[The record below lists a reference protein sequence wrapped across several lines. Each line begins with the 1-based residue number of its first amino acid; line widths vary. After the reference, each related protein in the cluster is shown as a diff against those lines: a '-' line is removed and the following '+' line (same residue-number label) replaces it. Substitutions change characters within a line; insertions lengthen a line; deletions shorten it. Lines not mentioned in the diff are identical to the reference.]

1 MAPTDLSS
9 AHPKL
14 SSGPFAGVRLPAAL
28 AIAGMLFAGAWTVF
42 GPWLPGG
49 RWVAVHL
56 FTLGVLTPAVVGF
69 TAHFTGSLLMT
80 KAEARPPVVLMAA
93 GIVGTLVGVG
103 TANRVV
109 AGTAAT
115 VLTAAVTVNY
125 VRIRRTRT
133 SALQPRWVWM
143 ARRWER
149 AHGAFIHG
157 AILGILM
164 AIGVL
169 PGAWYG
175 TARLSHL
182 HVNLLGWGG
191 ITLLATAC
199 MFGPMALRTRMQ
211 ETAPA
216 ITARWTSRA
225 ATGLTIGVL
234 ALLATA
240 VGGGAGTA
248 LRMVAAAG
256 LAVYAVGATVVA
268 SILVRTRATAPARH
282 WNGDAIVLAVVV
294 LAGAAWLDVVVVAA
308 AAWQYLDALG
318 VLVIAGTLLLAIV
331 GALGTVAPWTF
342 GGDRPGRDRVR
353 DTLERHGHVR
363 LAMVAGG
370 AVVAAI
376 GAAVRS
382 LPGQPTVVRVG
393 WAMVVLAVAWSIA
406 KVARQALTSPG

>member
-1 MAPTDLSS
+1 MEIPTS
-9 AHPKL
+9 HPPVN
-14 SSGPFAGVRLPAAL
+14 SGPFAGVRLPARL
-28 AIAGMLFAGAWTVF
+28 AVTGMLAAGVWTVF

-80 KAEARPPVVLMAA
+80 RGEAKPPIALLAA
-93 GIVGTLVGVG
+93 GIVGTLAGVG
-103 TANRVV
+103 STTPWLS
-109 AGTAAT
+109 GTAAT
-115 VLTAAVTVNY
+115 VLTAAVIVNY
-125 VRIRRTRT
+125 VRIRRARKAT
-133 SALQPRWVWM
+133 LQPRWVWM

-149 AHGAFIHG
+149 AHGAFVHG
-157 AILGILM
+157 AILGVLM
-164 AIGVL
+164 AVGWL
-169 PGAWYG
+169 PGTWYG
-175 TARLSHL
+175 TARLAHL

-216 ITARWTSRA
+216 VTARWTSRS

-240 VGGGAGTA
+240 VGGDVGTA
-248 LRMVAAAG
+248 LRFLAAAG

-268 SILVRTRATAPARH
+268 TILVRTRATAPGRH
-282 WNGDAIVLAVVV
+282 WNGDAIVLAIVV
-294 LAGAAWLDVVVVAA
+294 LAVASWLDVIVVAS
-308 AAWQYLDALG
+308 AAWRYLDALG

-342 GGDRPGRDRVR
+342 GGAREGRDQVR
-353 DTLERHGHVR
+353 ESLQGLGYVR
-363 LAMVAGG
+363 LTMVAGG
-370 AVVAAI
+370 TMLAAT

-382 LPGQPTVVRVG
+382 LPGQVMVLRTG
-393 WAMVVLAVAWSIA
+393 WALIILAVAWSIA
-406 KVARQALTSPG
+406 KVARHALTPRSPG

>member
-1 MAPTDLSS
+1 MTSTEIPSS
-9 AHPKL
+9 HPPVN
-14 SSGPFAGVRLPAAL
+14 SGPFAGVRLPAML
-28 AIAGMLFAGAWTVF
+28 AVTGMLAAGTWTVF

-80 KAEARPPVVLMAA
+80 RAEAKPPIALLAI
-93 GIVGTLVGVG
+93 GIVGTLIGVG
-103 TANRVV
+103 
-109 AGTAAT
+109 AGIQWVSGIAAT
-115 VLTAAVTVNY
+115 LLTWAVTVNY
-125 VRIRRTRT
+125 VRIRRARKA
-133 SALQPRWVWM
+133 SLQPRWVWM

-164 AIGVL
+164 AVGWL

-175 TARLSHL
+175 TARLAHL

-211 ETAPA
+211 ETAPSV
-216 ITARWTSRA
+216 TARWTSRA
-225 ATGLTIGVL
+225 ATGLTVGVL

-240 VGGGAGTA
+240 VGGGVGTG
-248 LRMVAAAG
+248 LRILAAAG
-256 LAVYAVGATVVA
+256 LAVYAVGASVVA
-268 SILVRTRATAPARH
+268 TILVRTRATAPGRH

-294 LAGAAWLDVVVVAA
+294 LAVAAWLDVAMVATA
-308 AAWQYLDALG
+308 SWRYLDGLG

-353 DTLERHGHVR
+353 GALERLGYVR

-370 AVVAAI
+370 TAIAAV
-376 GAAVRS
+376 GAGVRS
-382 LPGQPTVVRVG
+382 LPAQATVVRSG
-393 WAMVVLAVAWSIA
+393 WALVILAVAWSIA
-406 KVARQALTSPG
+406 EVARQALTSPK